1 MRISRLIMVLIVE
14 ATAAFCV
21 SSSWAAPCVVPPIS
35 EAAIKQFKVD
45 PAAIVALGSDT
56 RVIEA
61 QVRDLVGTS
70 PALAVDMI
78 RVAQTTNRRFQT
90 AIAAGLAQAAVA
102 CNNLDQ
108 QAALQIQQAVANYND
123 GQFQSSFA
131 AVAGDLSTAAIA
143 AANESAV
150 GAVGSVVVV
159 NPNTSSR
166 PTTNPGGGGTTALVA
181 ITSSV
186 VTVGNGTTS
195 ISATTTAA
203 NPVSPTH

>member
-1 MRISRLIMVLIVE
+1 MRISRLIAVLVVQAA
-14 ATAAFCV
+14 ATLCM
-21 SSSWAAPCVVPPIS
+21 SSSWAAPCVVPPVS
-35 EAAIKQFKVD
+35 EAAIEQFKAD
-45 PAAIVALGSDT
+45 PAAIVAIGSDT

-70 PALAVDMI
+70 PALAADMVRI
-78 RVAQTTNRRFQT
+78 AQRTNRRFQT

-108 QAALQIQQAVANYND
+108 QAALQIQQAVASYDD

-159 NPNTSSR
+159 NPNNSFRT
-166 PTTNPGGGGTTALVA
+166 TTNPGGGGATAIVA

-186 VTVGNGTTS
+186 VAVTNGTTPFS
-195 ISATTTAA
+195 TTSTAA

>member
-1 MRISRLIMVLIVE
+1 
-14 ATAAFCV
+14 
-21 SSSWAAPCVVPPIS
+21 VVPPVA
-35 EAAIKQFKVD
+35 ETAIERFKAN
-45 PAAIVALGSDT
+45 PAAIVALNSDT

-70 PALAVDMI
+70 PALATDMVRI
-78 RVAQTTNRRFQT
+78 AKATTRRFQT

-108 QAALQIQQAVANYND
+108 QAALQIQQAVASYDD

-131 AVAGDLSTAAIA
+131 AVAGDLSTAAVA
-143 AANESAV
+143 AATESAT

-166 PTTNPGGGGTTALVA
+166 PTTNPGGGGTIPLVA

-186 VTVGNGTTS
+186 VTVGNGTSFST
-195 ISATTTAA
+195 ATTAA
-203 NPVSPTH
+203 TPVSPTR